1 MKPYHHIWGP
11 LLYNVG
17 KLLSALSSICLH
29 GQGATTKGNSLAHME
44 MSWVCLRAW
53 RMNIRVREIYDEL
66 NILHAIRSDYDPIL
80 KVFVT
85 TFDRKIQKC
94 AESWWSRIGKDLRM
108 INFEFQGIWNFFEDK
123 LNRLR
128 LVVTSDK

>member
-80 KVFVT
+80 KVIGT
-85 TFDRKIQKC
+85 TFDRKKSKMCWILMIEDRK
-94 AESWWSRIGKDLRM
+94 RM